1 MRRQARATRGTTSA
15 ACIRRGLDE
24 RAAVPD
30 ARDGLTVAARCA
42 LQALQAA
49 RTRNR
54 SYVKSATIVAAGL
67 RLGRPPG
74 DRAEA
79 DVYDELVRM
88 AQGFTARH
96 VLVDGQG
103 NFGSVD
109 DDPPAAMRYTEARL
123 DLAGVALLAD
133 LEDGGEGGG
142 VAADVLPASFPNLLV
157 NGAWRASPRALTRI
171 APHNLRE
178 IAGATI
184 ALIDDPAIDV
194 RALMGHLPG
203 PDFPTGG
210 ILLGGDGIATAYAT
224 GRGRLWLRGRAH
236 FESVRR
242 GRQVLVVTQLPYGVT
257 KAGELGFISE
267 LARLVHEGR
276 IGGIADLEDN
286 SSEAEAMRIVITV
299 ARDADPTELLDE
311 LHRRSQLQTTFLM
324 KIVAVVDGA
333 PRTLTLKQALGAWI
347 EHRRAVVARR
357 RAGAGVAAAEL
368 DEIVKDELRAAAER
382 CGDRRR
388 TEIRP

>member
-1 MRRQARATRGTTSA
+1 M
-15 ACIRRGLDE
+15 
-24 RAAVPD
+24 
-30 ARDGLTVAARCA
+30 AARLA
-42 LQALQAA
+42 LQALHNA

-54 SYVKSATIVAAGL
+54 AFARSADIVAAAL

-79 DVYDELVRM
+79 DVYDELARM
-88 AQGFTARH
+88 AQDFTTRH
-96 VLVDGQG
+96 PLVDGQG

-123 DLAGVALLAD
+123 DLAGTALLAD
-133 LEDGGEGGG
+133 LGDGA
-142 VAADVLPASFPNLLV
+142 AADVLPAGFPNLLV
-157 NGAWRASPRALTRI
+157 NGALRASPAALTRI

-178 IAGATI
+178 LAAAAI

-194 RALMGHLPG
+194 AGLLGHVPG

-210 ILLGGDGIATAYAT
+210 ILLRGDGIATAYAT

-236 FESVRR
+236 FESVPR

-257 KAGELGFISE
+257 KGGELGFISE
-267 LARLVHEGR
+267 LALLVAEGR
-276 IGGIADLEDN
+276 IDGIADLEDR
-286 SSEAEAMRIVITV
+286 SSDAGMRIVITV
-299 ARDADPTELLDE
+299 TRDADPTELLDE
-311 LHRRSQLQTTFLM
+311 LHERSQLQVSFLM
-324 KIVAVVDGA
+324 KIVAVVDGE
-333 PRTLTLKQALGAWI
+333 PRTLTLKDALGAWV

-357 RAGAGVAAAEL
+357 RAGAGLAGAEL
-368 DEIVKDELRAAAER
+368 DAVVKDELRAVAER

-388 TEIRP
+388 TEIRA